1 VPKEILFYNIDI
13 VHYCL
18 YNIPILWFLYC
29 DIHIHIVEKSCITEE
44 HENSGLLFAL
54 MKPTVHCHETSTA
67 QSLLYHRHTVGP
79 GPSWPALFVE
89 GEATGTGGPHGS
101 PGSWTNGDLSGS
113 PLLLSSGSKP
123 APFCVRGRPSGLSPS
138 PGLAALAGC
147 LDPRQAATWVAV
159 STERRP
165 LVVGA

>member
-67 QSLLYHRHTVGP
+67 QSLLYHRPVVAG
-79 GPSWPALFVE
+79 VV
-89 GEATGTGGPHGS
+89 
-101 PGSWTNGDLSGS
+101 
-113 PLLLSSGSKP
+113 
-123 APFCVRGRPSGLSPS
+123 CRRRGHRDWRPSRVTWF
-138 PGLAALAGC
+138 
-147 LDPRQAATWVAV
+147 LDQRRPLWVAV
-159 STERRP
+159 AAKQWQQAGAVLCKREAKRP
-165 LVVGA
+165 LPVTGIGSPCGLPGS